1 VDSYNGSKKKIT
13 YKDNCDTWSLG
24 IISYYLVMG
33 EYPFK
38 EKRVLKTGGVYGL
51 KLDI

>member
-1 VDSYNGSKKKIT
+1 MNPVEAERNNIT
-13 YKDNCDTWSLG
+13 YTHNCDTWSLG